1 MINAA
6 GANQKKI
13 NSNLESSDKAI
24 KNDTYCPQNSINQCS
39 NQSHPDAPLLVE
51 PYILRSS
58 VEY

>member
-1 MINAA
+1 M
-6 GANQKKI
+6 
-13 NSNLESSDKAI
+13 SDKAI
-24 KNDTYCPQNSINQCS
+24 KNDKYCPQNSMNQFS